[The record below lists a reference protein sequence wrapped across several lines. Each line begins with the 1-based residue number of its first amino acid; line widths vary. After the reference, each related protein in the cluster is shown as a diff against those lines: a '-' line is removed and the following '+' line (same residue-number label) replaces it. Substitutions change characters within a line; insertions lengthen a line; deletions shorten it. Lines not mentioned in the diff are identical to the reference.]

1 MELTAEQQHQLKHD
15 YQWWAENFYY
25 IVAKD
30 GSVIKFKARP
40 GQIKLYE
47 AIKKQQELGVPIRVR
62 VLKSR
67 QIGFSTSIQG
77 IQMQRTTTRENHTAL
92 TIGHNKQTS
101 ANLFRMGHF
110 GWEHLPNTPLIKP
123 PISNWNDA
131 STNKPFLQ
139 FGESAR
145 NRRKLGITGLNSMY
159 AIDTANEYEAG
170 RGLTYRSLHG
180 SEGAFW
186 QNPNKLTALYNTV
199 PDDPDSF
206 IADESTANGFN
217 FWQELWQA
225 SELGQSSFVPIF
237 VGWWEEP
244 TYTRAFLN
252 EAEREEFIEKKFGK
266 GEYGEEEEY
275 LVAEFCC
282 TMEQLNWRRHTI
294 VDKCR
299 GDIEIFNQE
308 YPATPEHAFIASGR
322 TVFTKTQIRK
332 LIARTKKTDAEPD
345 QEGDRPEL
353 GIFQDGKTRLVAG
366 RGGQKF
372 DVADSALWVPAD
384 STGFDDNHPFWRKWQ
399 EPQKTGDAKE
409 EGRYIVSCDPAGDPS
424 PDPAKSA
431 AHAIVVID
439 HKTGAQM
446 AELETWIDS
455 DLLAYELLRV
465 AVYYNNALLAVET
478 TGGYGFSIVHKLFRD
493 FHYRYVYAGK
503 RLDTKQSEDD
513 DIRLGWNTSRAGKTA
528 MEDTMRERLRTVTDG
543 IRSQKLAKQFLNYV
557 VFDNG
562 RTGAQPGKRTDLV
575 MAAQIAQ
582 QIRAEERPRA
592 QLSDHQLVINQRPFD
607 PRTGY

>member
-1 MELTAEQQHQLKHD
+1 MELSEKQKHQLKHD
-15 YQWWAENFYY
+15 YEWWAENFYY

-30 GSVIKFKARP
+30 GSVIKFKTRP
-40 GQIKLYE
+40 GQKKLYDALRE
-47 AIKKQQELGVPIRVR
+47 QQEAGVPQRVR

-67 QIGFSTSIQG
+67 QIGFSTAIQG
-77 IQMQRTTTRENHTAL
+77 ILMQRTTTRENHSAL

-101 ANLFRMGHF
+101 AALFRMGHF

-123 PISNWNDA
+123 PIASWNDE
-131 STNKPFLQ
+131 STNKPFLK

-145 NRRKLGITGLNSMY
+145 NRRKLGIAGLNSTY
-159 AIDTANEYEAG
+159 AIDTANEYESG

-186 QNPNKLTALYNTV
+186 KDPRKTVALYNAV
-199 PDDPDSF
+199 PEDPDSF
-206 IADESTANGFN
+206 VADESTANGFN
-217 FWQELWQA
+217 AWQELWEA
-225 SELGQSSFVPIF
+225 SVLGQSSFAPIF

-244 TYTRAFLN
+244 SYTRDFIN
-252 EAEREEFIEKKFGK
+252 DDEKEEFVGKIFGK

-275 LVAEFCC
+275 LVAEFGC
-282 TMEQLNWRRHTI
+282 TYEQLNWRRRTI
-294 VDKCR
+294 ADKCR

-322 TVFTKTQIRK
+322 TVFTKSQIRK
-332 LIARTKKTDAEPD
+332 LIAQTRKTDAEPD
-345 QEGDRPEL
+345 QEGSRPKL
-353 GIFQDGKTRLVAG
+353 GVLKDGATKTVRGRTTHFEVAES
-366 RGGQKF
+366 
-372 DVADSALWVPAD
+372 VLWVPSTA
-384 STGFDDNHPFWRKWQ
+384 TGFPDDYPFWRKWQ
-399 EPQKTGDAKE
+399 DPVKPGDYKE

-424 PDPAKSA
+424 PDPEKSA
-431 AHAIVVID
+431 AHAVVVID

-455 DLLAYELLRV
+455 DLLADELLRI

-478 TGGYGFSIVHKLFRD
+478 TGGYGFSIVHKLHRD
-493 FHYRYVYAGK
+493 FHYPYVYVGK
-503 RLDTKQSEDD
+503 RLDTKQREDD
-513 DIRLGWNTSRAGKTA
+513 EKRLGWNTSRAGKTV
-528 MEDTMRERLRTVTDG
+528 MEDTMRERLRTNTHG

-562 RTGAQPGKRTDLV
+562 RTGAQAGKRTDLV
-575 MAAQIAQ
+575 MASQIGQ
-582 QIRAEERPRA
+582 QIRQEERPRA
-592 QLSDHQLVINQRPFD
+592 QLGDFVVVTNDRARD